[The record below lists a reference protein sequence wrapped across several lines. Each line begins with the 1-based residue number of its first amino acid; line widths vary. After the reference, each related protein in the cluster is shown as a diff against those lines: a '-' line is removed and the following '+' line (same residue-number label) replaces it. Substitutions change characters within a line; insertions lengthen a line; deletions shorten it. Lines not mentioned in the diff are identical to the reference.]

1 MKRSYSHNG
10 SIARQARR
18 LVLTLTLYCAWLIAV
33 PTADGAIPQDGGL
46 VTREIR
52 YSSAEA
58 GEVALVWGVD
68 GWQMLPAALRPTGT
82 TVLKTRGEVMR
93 TPMVYASGVFMAKV
107 QAPAGATIDYIFQ
120 VTKTR
125 SGVPAD
131 AWDMGDQP
139 ERQFRLI
146 ADRDGAT
153 TNAATIAL
161 AQQTYTSA
169 PDSYLQM
176 IGALILLAAG
186 IPLVIVVL
194 RLRFKNPYLDF

>member
-1 MKRSYSHNG
+1 MKRSYSPNG
-10 SIARQARR
+10 SIARQAQR
-18 LVLTLTLYCAWLIAV
+18 LVLALTLCCAWWIAV
-33 PTADGAIPQDGGL
+33 PIADGAARLDGKI

-68 GWQMLPAALRPTGT
+68 GWQMLPAALRPAGT
-82 TVLKTRGEVMR
+82 TVLATKGEVMR
-93 TPMVYASGVFMAKV
+93 TPMVNTDGVFTATV
-107 QAPAGATIDYIFQ
+107 RVPAGATIDYIFQ
-120 VTKTR
+120 VTRTR

-153 TNAATIAL
+153 TNMATIAL

-186 IPLVIVVL
+186 IPLVIVAL